1 MCDEKRGGSHATY
14 LHTARY
20 TRECIVSLCV
30 CAYVYVCLCVYAMC
44 LPKQVVMRIYVVHPP
59 TDKRKK
65 KDKLLK
71 VEKPPS
77 IALSPLNMHGLGAG
91 DVDMLY
97 EALARNIVMLAQQ
110 VDTSSAMQVGLKLQV
125 CILKNQLAA
134 ELATNNI

>member
-1 MCDEKRGGSHATY
+1 
-14 LHTARY
+14 
-20 TRECIVSLCV
+20 
-30 CAYVYVCLCVYAMC
+30 
-44 LPKQVVMRIYVVHPP
+44 
-59 TDKRKK
+59 
-65 KDKLLK
+65 
-71 VEKPPS
+71 
-77 IALSPLNMHGLGAG
+77 MHGLGAG